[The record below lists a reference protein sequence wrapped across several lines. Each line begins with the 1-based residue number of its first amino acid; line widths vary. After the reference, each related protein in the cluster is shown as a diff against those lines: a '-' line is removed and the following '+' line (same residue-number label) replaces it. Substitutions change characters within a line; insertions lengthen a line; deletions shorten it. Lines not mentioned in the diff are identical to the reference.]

1 MNDTFM
7 KERPVFPL
15 LLSMALPMAISM
27 LVNSL
32 YNIVDAY
39 YVAEISDDAMTALSL
54 VFPVQ
59 NLINA
64 VAIGF
69 GIGLNAVVSRRL
81 GEGAVRR
88 GSAVASWGVALSLLH
103 GVLMA
108 ALCLVLMPSFLGMFT
123 PGESVQALALRYA
136 RIVFLFAPVMSA
148 AMAYEKIFQ
157 AMGRMKATM
166 LCMLLGCVTNILLD
180 PVMIFGCGPFPAMGI
195 DGAAAATV
203 IGQTLPVI
211 AYLLICR
218 RVPMSVEVGLKY
230 LSERS
235 DVGRLY
241 AVGIPA
247 TLNLALPSLLI
258 SALNA
263 ILGAFGQGYVLVL
276 GAYYK
281 LQTFLYL
288 TANGIVQG
296 MRPII
301 GYNRG
306 AGEFGRVREI
316 YRTALWMSGAIM
328 AAGTVICLLIPEQLM
343 GPFSSSAE
351 TVAAG
356 GAALRIICAGFLL
369 SSVSVTSCG
378 ALEGLGQGAPS
389 LLISLCRY
397 ALVILPAAYLLSR
410 SLGAAGVWHA
420 FWVTE
425 AVTAVVAFAVYRWQ
439 VRLCMSEQG
448 VQGVQGEPDTAA
460 G

>member
-1 MNDTFM
+1 MSDTFM

-15 LLSMALPMAISM
+15 LLSMALPMAVSM

-69 GIGLNAVVSRRL
+69 GIGLNAVASRRL
-81 GEGAVRR
+81 GEGGEARA
-88 GSAVASWGVALSLLH
+88 SAAASWGVALSLVH
-103 GVLMA
+103 GLLMA
-108 ALCLVLMPSFLGMFT
+108 ALCLLLMPAFLEMFPST
-123 PGESVQALALRYA
+123 ESTRALALRYA
-136 RIVFLFAPVMSA
+136 RIVLLFAPVMSA
-148 AMAYEKIFQ
+148 SMAYEKIFQ

-166 LCMLLGCVTNILLD
+166 LCMLLGCLANILLD
-180 PVMIFGCGPFPAMGI
+180 PLMIFGLGPFPAMGI
-195 DGAAAATV
+195 EGAAAATV
-203 IGQTLPVI
+203 IGQTLPLL
-211 AYLLICR
+211 AYLVICR
-218 RVPMSVEVGLKY
+218 RVPLRVKVGPQYLKDQ
-230 LSERS
+230 S
-235 DVGRLY
+235 DIGRLY

-306 AGEFGRVREI
+306 AGEFVRVGQI
-316 YRTALWMSGAIM
+316 YRAALTMSGAIM
-328 AAGTVICLLIPEQLM
+328 AVGTVICLLIPEQLM
-343 GPFSSSAE
+343 GLFSSSAE

-356 GAALRIICAGFLL
+356 GAALRIISAGFLA

-378 ALEGLGQGAPS
+378 ALEGLGRGVPS

-397 ALVILPAAYLLSR
+397 ALVILPAAWMLSR
-410 SLGAAGVWHA
+410 SLGPAGVWHA

-425 AVTAVVAFAVYRWQ
+425 LITALVSFAVYRRQ
-439 VRLCMSEQG
+439 IRLCVAEDRRTQD
-448 VQGVQGEPDTAA
+448 VQAA
-460 G
+460 

>member
-15 LLSMALPMAISM
+15 LLSMALPMAVSM

-69 GIGLNAVVSRRL
+69 GIGLNAVVSRHL
-81 GEGAVRR
+81 GEGNRAR
-88 GSAVASWGVALSLLH
+88 SCAAASWGVVLSLIH
-103 GVLMA
+103 GFLMA
-108 ALCLVLMPSFLGMFT
+108 ALCLLLMPSFLNMFPSAEAVRT
-123 PGESVQALALRYA
+123 LALRYA

-148 AMAYEKIFQ
+148 AMVYEKIFQ
-157 AMGRMKATM
+157 AMGRMKTTM
-166 LCMLLGCVTNILLD
+166 LCMLLGCVSNILLD
-180 PVMIFGCGPFPAMGI
+180 PLMIFGWGPLPAMGME
-195 DGAAAATV
+195 GAAAATV
-203 IGQTLPVI
+203 IGQTLPVL
-211 AYLLICR
+211 AYLLLCR
-218 RVPMSVEVGLKY
+218 FRPLAVQVGTRYLKD
-230 LSERS
+230 RS
-235 DVGRLY
+235 PVGRIY

-306 AGEFGRVREI
+306 AGEFGRVRQI
-316 YRTALWMSGAIM
+316 YLAALGMSGAIM
-328 AAGTVICLLIPEQLM
+328 AVGTVICLAVPEQLI
-343 GPFSSSAE
+343 GLFSSSPE
-351 TVAAG
+351 TVTAG
-356 GAALRIICAGFLL
+356 GAALRVISAGFLA

-378 ALEGLGQGAPS
+378 ALEGLGCGVPS
-389 LLISLCRY
+389 LVISLCRY
-397 ALVILPAAYLLSR
+397 AAVILPAAWGLSR
-410 SLGAAGVWHA
+410 LWGPAGVWHA
-420 FWVTE
+420 FWITE
-425 AVTAVVAFAVYRWQ
+425 AVTAAAAFAIYRWQ
-439 VRLCMSEQG
+439 IRRCMAEQG
-448 VQGVQGEPDTAA
+448 Q
-460 G
+460 

>member
-1 MNDTFM
+1 MSDTFM

-15 LLSMALPMAISM
+15 LLSMALPMAVSM

-39 YVAEISDDAMTALSL
+39 YVARISDDAMTALSL

-81 GEGAVRR
+81 GEGERER
-88 GSAVASWGVALSLLH
+88 SAAAASWGVALSLVH

-108 ALCLVLMPSFLGMFT
+108 ALCLALMPAFLRMF
-123 PGESVQALALRYA
+123 PSGEDVRALALRYA
-136 RIVFLFAPVMSA
+136 RIVFLFAPVMSVS
-148 AMAYEKIFQ
+148 MAYEKIFQ

-166 LCMLLGCVTNILLD
+166 LCMLSGCVTNILLD
-180 PVMIFGCGPFPAMGI
+180 PVLIFGLGPFPALGI
-195 DGAAAATV
+195 EGAAIATV
-203 IGQTLPVI
+203 IGEALPVA
-211 AYLLICR
+211 AYQIIGR
-218 RVPMSVEVGLKY
+218 RIPLSVEVGLGHLK
-230 LSERS
+230 ERS
-235 DVGRLY
+235 DIGRLY
-241 AVGIPA
+241 AVGVPA

-263 ILGAFGQGYVLVL
+263 ILGTFGEGYVLVL

-306 AGEFGRVREI
+306 AGEFGRVRQI
-316 YRTALWMSGAIM
+316 YRTALGMSGAIM
-328 AAGTVICLLIPEQLM
+328 AVGTVICLLIPEQLM
-343 GPFSSSAE
+343 GLFSSSPE

-356 GAALRIICAGFLL
+356 GAALQIICAGFLC

-378 ALEGLGQGAPS
+378 ALEGLGCGVPS
-389 LLISLCRY
+389 LVISLCRY
-397 ALVILPAAYLLSR
+397 ALVILPAAWVLSR
-410 SLGAAGVWHA
+410 TLGPAGVWHA

-425 AVTAVVAFAVYRWQ
+425 AVTAAVAFAVYRRQ
-439 VRLCMSEQG
+439 VRLC
-448 VQGVQGEPDTAA
+448 TAEDLETV
-460 G
+460 

>member
-81 GEGAVRR
+81 GEGDVRR
-88 GSAVASWGVALSLLH
+88 GSAAASWGVALSLLH

-136 RIVFLFAPVMSA
+136 QIVFLFAPVMSA

-180 PVMIFGCGPFPAMGI
+180 PVMIFGWGPCPAMGI
-195 DGAAAATV
+195 
-203 IGQTLPVI
+203 
-211 AYLLICR
+211 
-218 RVPMSVEVGLKY
+218 
-230 LSERS
+230 
-235 DVGRLY
+235 
-241 AVGIPA
+241 
-247 TLNLALPSLLI
+247 
-258 SALNA
+258 
-263 ILGAFGQGYVLVL
+263 
-276 GAYYK
+276 
-281 LQTFLYL
+281 
-288 TANGIVQG
+288 
-296 MRPII
+296 
-301 GYNRG
+301 
-306 AGEFGRVREI
+306 
-316 YRTALWMSGAIM
+316 
-328 AAGTVICLLIPEQLM
+328 
-343 GPFSSSAE
+343 
-351 TVAAG
+351 
-356 GAALRIICAGFLL
+356 
-369 SSVSVTSCG
+369 
-378 ALEGLGQGAPS
+378 
-389 LLISLCRY
+389 
-397 ALVILPAAYLLSR
+397 
-410 SLGAAGVWHA
+410 
-420 FWVTE
+420 E
-425 AVTAVVAFAVYRWQ
+425 AVSYTHLSLPTNREV
-439 VRLCMSEQG
+439 
-448 VQGVQGEPDTAA
+448 
-460 G
+460 